1 MNDNFPIFNI
11 INKTIMMSNSTFLR
25 KNAITGF
32 PIFKHKNQKSTKYFY
47 LLMLFVF
54 MGTSICVN
62 AQSAGFNSSF
72 AVLSINGGG
81 NTYYD
86 LFATTANTDFNNA
99 DLGAFSSVNTLLLK
113 GAEHNV
119 YKCGG
124 CDLTSTRLFYRIYI
138 TGDQPTSFS
147 NIDIGWSSGFNNG
160 CGGQDQVWSNTGYSI
175 NVLSGLPAGNYT
187 FEVYSDAAITCSG
200 NTALAN
206 NNGSNY
212 KATFTVVKAE
222 STIAV
227 TGTTNFTYDN
237 TPHGPSTANVTGSS
251 GAVTYSYVGV
261 SPTIYAANATPPTNP
276 GTYTVTATV
285 AADDNYNGASSSATP
300 FTIEAGLYTYIPD
313 ANFLQA
319 LTNSATYN
327 VTSLG
332 ACVLTSEISNLT
344 ELNIESKNISNLTGI
359 EDFSSLQDLYCY
371 NNNLSSLDVSMLSS
385 LSFLDLESNSLTSLN
400 IKGLNNL
407 IQVICWFNNLT
418 TLDLSDTPNLVYLD
432 CDDNAFTSLNVS
444 ELTQLAQ
451 FYCSG
456 NQLTSLDVRGLTNL
470 TNFECA
476 DNLLTCILVDD
487 VPAAILKN
495 TTVDPDPE
503 AQGAYLWATDDL
515 TKYSY
520 CACNLTTTWDGAS
533 WIPVAPTTGTYAA
546 IIAGNYSEPANISAC
561 TLTIKNGATAIIP
574 SGFNVALNAPLTVET
589 GGSFTL
595 SNNAN
600 LIQSTNTANTGNV
613 VVKRNSNPLYRLDY
627 TMWSSPVA
635 SQNLSAFSP
644 LTTLTRFY
652 TYNPATNLY
661 NAIPDPSA
669 TNFTSGAGYLIR
681 MPNTDPASGYDAGTN
696 SIIYPG
702 VFTGVPNTGNV
713 SLASLSSGQYYAVG
727 NPYPSPISAES
738 FLAGNSTDGILYFWR
753 KTNAALGSAYATYT
767 AGGSTT
773 TTPTSAAPN
782 GTIAVG
788 QGFIVKTGVTT
799 TLNFTNAMR
808 EVSPTSTQFFKTR
821 QVVEKDRVW
830 LNLTN
835 TTGVFSQMLVGYM
848 TNATQGVDAGIDG
861 KYINDS
867 PIALTSNI
875 NNEEYT
881 IQGRALPFD
890 GTDVVP
896 LNFKTDVAGDYT
908 IAIDHVDGLFAT
920 GQDVYLVDSAT
931 GTETNLKSGAYTF
944 SAAAGTANSR
954 FALKYQKTLGIKAA
968 AFSDNSVTVYK
979 NKGTL
984 HANSGDVAIANI
996 KVFDIQGRL
1005 LSELKNVGSTSATI
1019 PNLKAA
1025 NQVLV
1030 VKITSQDNKVVSKKV
1045 VHY

>member
-1 MNDNFPIFNI
+1 MKQSLLNLTQVLVPVKRKFLVSIFLLVFG
-11 INKTIMMSNSTFLR
+11 SVFSQ
-25 KNAITGF
+25 NAIVGTGF
-32 PIFKHKNQKSTKYFY
+32 
-47 LLMLFVF
+47 
-54 MGTSICVN
+54 
-62 AQSAGFNSSF
+62 SSGW
-72 AVLSINGGG
+72 GGG
-81 NTYYD
+81 GCPTGNLDFKFLAGNAGVTYGVT
-86 LFATTANTDFNNA
+86 TTANGTGVQLFRFGVDWGGTTAQLAISPGSDVDVVPNTTYSLNTNCTTS
-99 DLGAFSSVNTLLLK
+99 GAMKYNVPNTSYNYVFKTLDAGSSP
-113 GAEHNV
+113 
-119 YKCGG
+119 
-124 CDLTSTRLFYRIYI
+124 
-138 TGDQPTSFS
+138 TGKFV
-147 NIDIGWSSGFNNG
+147 F
-160 CGGQDQVWSNTGYSI
+160 
-175 NVLSGLPAGNYT
+175 
-187 FEVYSDAAITCSG
+187 FEVQ
-200 NTALAN
+200 
-206 NNGSNY
+206 
-212 KATFTVVKAE
+212 
-222 STIAV
+222 
-227 TGTTNFTYDN
+227 
-237 TPHGPSTANVTGSS
+237 
-251 GAVTYSYVGV
+251 GAVRSV
-261 SPTIYAANATPPTNP
+261 STVTQSPLAASVTECHAI
-276 GTYTVTATV
+276 TVTATLDGALSPGQAVYMRYTKDGYVNSTVVQLTGDGTTYMGTIPSSFNTAAANVSYYVFTSGTTTPSGADADLYTINLNNNGAANYSYTV
-285 AADDNYNGASSSATP
+285 AAGGGTTYVPDN
-300 FTIEAGLYTYIPD
+300 
-313 ANFLQA
+313 NFEQA
-319 LTNSATYN
+319 LITLGLDCALDDY
-327 VTSLG
+327 VFTSN
-332 ACVLTSEISNLT
+332 ISNLT
-344 ELNIESKNISNLTGI
+344 ELNIEGKAITNLTGI
-359 EDFSSLQDLYCY
+359 EAFSSLQDLYCKD
-371 NNNLSSLDVSMLSS
+371 NNLTSLDVSMLSN
-385 LSFLDLESNSLTSLN
+385 LRFLDLENNSLTSLN

-407 IQVICWFNNLT
+407 TQVICWFNNLT

-432 CDDNAFTSLNVS
+432 CDFNDFTSLDVS
-444 ELTQLAQ
+444 KLTHLVD

-456 NQLTSLDVRGLTNL
+456 NQLTSMDVRGLTDL
-470 TNFECA
+470 DYFECTENA
-476 DNLLTCILVDD
+476 LLTCILVDD
-487 VPAAILKN
+487 LEAANAKTIADQWVKDVAAN
-495 TTVDPDPE
+495 
-503 AQGAYLWATDDL
+503 
-515 TKYSY
+515 YSY

-669 TNFTSGAGYLIR
+669 TNFTSGTGYLIR